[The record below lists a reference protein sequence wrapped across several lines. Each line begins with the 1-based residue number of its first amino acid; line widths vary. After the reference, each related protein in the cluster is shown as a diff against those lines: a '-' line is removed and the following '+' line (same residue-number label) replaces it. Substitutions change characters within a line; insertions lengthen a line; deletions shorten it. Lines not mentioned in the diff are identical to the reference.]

1 MIEKI
6 YKNKCMVIC
15 DNCGIGQECYD
26 WADAIDFMNEEGWK
40 KKLADGEW
48 KHYCP
53 ECQEEGQLLEKIAEY
68 FVFHEKEKKLIKFIR
83 ELQFGEVTIK
93 VQDGLPVLIE
103 ESIKKVKL

>member
-26 WADAIDFMNEEGWK
+26 WADAMDFMNEEGWK

-53 ECQEEGQLLEKIAEY
+53 ECQEG
-68 FVFHEKEKKLIKFIR
+68 
-83 ELQFGEVTIK
+83 
-93 VQDGLPVLIE
+93 
-103 ESIKKVKL
+103 